1 MIHIFFRHDYI
12 IWYFSV
18 LLVNPLNTTRY
29 WKILKTWFLHILSCF
44 GSKIFLRWSHVHNIC
59 RSRDNFSV
67 TSNPVEDNGNNIVF
81 WIIDLLLTKQKWW
94 QILSLTWLS
103 CAISKEKINLW
114 VTCDHLIFK
123 GYNLKWR
130 NTRSMFYNVIVLD
143 HVLQNYNI
151 CVVKNLDMV
160 F

>member
-12 IWYFSV
+12 FLYFSI

-29 WKILKTWFLHILSCF
+29 WKILETWFLHILSCF

-94 QILSLTWLS
+94 QILSLTWYRVLFQRRKS
-103 CAISKEKINLW
+103 IFGSPVTIWYSKDIIWNEEIRE
-114 VTCDHLIFK
+114 VCFTM
-123 GYNLKWR
+123 
-130 NTRSMFYNVIVLD
+130 S
-143 HVLQNYNI
+143 
-151 CVVKNLDMV
+151 
-160 F
+160 

>member
-12 IWYFSV
+12 FWYFSI

-29 WKILKTWFLHILSCF
+29 WKILETWFLHILSRF

-103 CAISKEKINLW
+103 CAISKRKSIFGSP
-114 VTCDHLIFK
+114 VTIWYSKDIIWNEEIREVCF
-123 GYNLKWR
+123 
-130 NTRSMFYNVIVLD
+130 TMS
-143 HVLQNYNI
+143 
-151 CVVKNLDMV
+151 
-160 F
+160 